1 MSQDSEDFK
10 ANDEILMFITESG
23 FKVVPF
29 QAIIDAL
36 AQMEDYIKTQTGI
49 DQEEL
54 DFLLGKIEDLVGKQE
69 AMSMEV
75 EDIIRWINVF
85 RST

>member
-10 ANDEILMFITESG
+10 AEEEILMFITESG

-36 AQMEDYIKTQTGI
+36 AQMEDYIKIQTGI

-54 DFLLGKIEDLVGKQE
+54 DFLLGKIENLVGKQE

-85 RST
+85 KSV

>member
-1 MSQDSEDFK
+1 
-10 ANDEILMFITESG
+10 MFITESG

-36 AQMEDYIKTQTGI
+36 AQMEDHIKVQTGI

-54 DFLLGKIEDLVGKQE
+54 DFLLGKIENLVGKQE

-85 RST
+85 KSV